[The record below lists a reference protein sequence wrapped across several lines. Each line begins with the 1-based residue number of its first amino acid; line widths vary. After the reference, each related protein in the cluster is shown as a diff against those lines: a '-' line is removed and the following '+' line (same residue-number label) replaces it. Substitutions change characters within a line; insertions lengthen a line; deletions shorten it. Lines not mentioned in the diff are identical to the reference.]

1 VSSPAPP
8 RRRAIQP
15 KQTEEQGQKMTIR
28 IGEAAPAFGL
38 QAYRR
43 GEEDPLTVGLEDFQG
58 DWLLVFFYPADFTFV
73 CPTELQALAALEE
86 RFHAAGASILAA
98 STDSWFSH
106 RAWFETDPR
115 LAGVRYP
122 IVADRSQTL
131 SARFGVL
138 QDDGT
143 ALRGSF
149 LIDPDGVIRHASVT
163 DSSVGRAAAELLRLL
178 QALQTAELCPV
189 DWQPGEPTLG
199 IAA

>member
-1 VSSPAPP
+1 
-8 RRRAIQP
+8 
-15 KQTEEQGQKMTIR
+15 MTIR
-28 IGEAAPAFGL
+28 IGEPAPAFTV

-43 GEEDPLTVGLEDFQG
+43 CEEEPVTVTLEDFPG

-86 RFHAAGASILAA
+86 QFHAAGASILAA

-106 RAWFETDPR
+106 RAWFETDSR

-122 IVADRSQTL
+122 IVADRSQKFST
-131 SARFGVL
+131 RFGVL

-149 LIDPDGVIRHASVT
+149 LIDPGRMVRHASVT

-178 QALQTAELCPV
+178 HALQTAELCPV
-189 DWQPGEPTLG
+189 DWQPGEATLG

>member
-1 VSSPAPP
+1 
-8 RRRAIQP
+8 
-15 KQTEEQGQKMTIR
+15 MTIR
-28 IGEAAPAFGL
+28 IGEAAPAFAL

-43 GEEDPLTVGLEDFQG
+43 GEEDPLTVTLEDFRG

-86 RFHAAGASILAA
+86 QFRAAGASILAA

-122 IVADRSQTL
+122 VVADRSQTL

-143 ALRGSF
+143 ALRASF
-149 LIDPDGVIRHASVT
+149 LIDPDGMVRHASVT